1 METDRQEPRWVA
13 TGPFLPF
20 GMFVATLIAALR
32 DPGSILLWVTVVAC
46 AVGTLVL
53 TGRAF
58 YYWRSEAGNRR
69 EGRGSVRSRD

>member
-1 METDRQEPRWVA
+1 MA
-13 TGPFLPF
+13 TGPFLPL

-32 DPGSILLWVTVVAC
+32 DPGSTLLWVTVVAC